1 VLQGTPEIHM
11 SPIKTQADNTKP
23 ECADQ
28 QKCANN
34 YRAKYLHLK
43 IGEHIEESTLKNANQ
58 KQMWTISL

>member
-1 VLQGTPEIHM
+1 MLQGTPEIHM

-34 YRAKYLHLK
+34 YRAKNLHLK
-43 IGEHIEESTLKNANQ
+43 ISEHIEESTLKNANQ
-58 KQMWTISL
+58 NKCGQ